1 MGLTRLEAGSRS
13 SSTQSPPEPHRLP
26 LPMNSSGIVGF
37 GCVQRTS
44 TIEPMETCTIAN
56 CNRDGYATAWTDFVT
71 PDGEVF
77 LLGPTALCGEHASLL
92 ERFMVEVQYPDGRIV
107 KSREPG
113 QPLSS
118 G

>member
-1 MGLTRLEAGSRS
+1 MANEVDHLTRSRWAVRVR
-13 SSTQSPPEPHRLP
+13 P
-26 LPMNSSGIVGF
+26 GK
-37 GCVQRTS
+37 
-44 TIEPMETCTIAN
+44 IAT

-92 ERFMVEVQYPDGRIV
+92 EQFMVEVRYPDGRV
-107 KSREPG
+107 VRSREPG
-113 QPLSS
+113 QPLQPRL